1 MGFNLDQL
9 VHSIS
14 AVFDLNSAL
23 ASILVHLGLVNSS
36 FNVLKVSGRAN
47 VIWRLILHSCY
58 RLELTAVYD

>member
-1 MGFNLDQL
+1 MGFNFDQL

-47 VIWRLILHSCY
+47 LWRLILHSCY